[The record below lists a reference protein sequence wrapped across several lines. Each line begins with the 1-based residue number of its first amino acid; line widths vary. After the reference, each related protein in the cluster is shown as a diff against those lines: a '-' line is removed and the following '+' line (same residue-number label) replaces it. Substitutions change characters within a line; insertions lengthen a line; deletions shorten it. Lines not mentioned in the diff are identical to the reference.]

1 MSGKKKNDNED
12 QKQPSDHEAQ
22 PLNRKAQSSDQEAQ
36 STDQEAQSS
45 NHSPFIRVL
54 PALLFALFILGSF
67 IFRFQ
72 FGITAGRHFLDFGS
86 EMIRIVPFAF
96 ILIGLFEVWV
106 PKHVVERHL
115 GEQAGLRA
123 HLWAVL
129 LAGTTVG
136 GLYVAFP
143 VAAALQRKGA
153 RLSFLFT
160 YIGASG
166 VCRIPMTLF
175 EASFLGIE
183 FTLIRYLT
191 AVPLIVVT
199 SELLGAYLQRH
210 SYQIRS

>member
-1 MSGKKKNDNED
+1 MSRFYALVK
-12 QKQPSDHEAQ
+12 P
-22 PLNRKAQSSDQEAQ
+22 
-36 STDQEAQSS
+36 
-45 NHSPFIRVL
+45 VL
-54 PALLFALFILGSF
+54 PGLLFG
-67 IFRFQ
+67 IFLAVSLLLRFE
-72 FGITAGRHFLDFGS
+72 FGLTAGRHFWQFGA
-86 EMIRIVPFAF
+86 EMVKIVPFAF

-123 HLWAVL
+123 HVWAIL

-153 RLSFLFT
+153 RLAFLFT

-183 FTLIRYLT
+183 FTLIRYAL
-191 AVPLIVVT
+191 AVPLIVLS
-199 SELLGAYLQRH
+199 SELMGVYLQRRE
-210 SYQIRS
+210 YVINLQ

>member
-1 MSGKKKNDNED
+1 MSKFYSPIK
-12 QKQPSDHEAQ
+12 
-22 PLNRKAQSSDQEAQ
+22 PL
-36 STDQEAQSS
+36 
-45 NHSPFIRVL
+45 L
-54 PALLFALFILGSF
+54 PGLLFGLFIVGSLL
-67 IFRFQ
+67 FRFE
-72 FGITAGRHFLDFGS
+72 FGLTAGRRFLQFGG
-86 EMIRIVPFAF
+86 EMVKIVPFAF

-115 GEQAGLRA
+115 GKQAGLRA

-183 FTLIRYLT
+183 FTLIRYAI
-191 AVPLIVVT
+191 AVPLIVLS
-199 SELLGAYLQRH
+199 SELMGEYLQRRE
-210 SYQIRS
+210 YEINLQ

>member
-1 MSGKKKNDNED
+1 
-12 QKQPSDHEAQ
+12 
-22 PLNRKAQSSDQEAQ
+22 
-36 STDQEAQSS
+36 
-45 NHSPFIRVL
+45 
-54 PALLFALFILGSF
+54 
-67 IFRFQ
+67 
-72 FGITAGRHFLDFGS
+72 
-86 EMIRIVPFAF
+86 
-96 ILIGLFEVWV
+96 
-106 PKHVVERHL
+106 VERHL

-153 RLSFLFT
+153 RLAFLFT

-183 FTLIRYLT
+183 FTLIRYAL
-191 AVPLIVVT
+191 AVPLIILS
-199 SELLGAYLQRH
+199 SELMGGYLQRRE
-210 SYQIRS
+210 YVINLQ

>member
-1 MSGKKKNDNED
+1 MSKAY
-12 QKQPSDHEAQ
+12 P
-22 PLNRKAQSSDQEAQ
+22 PLKSL
-36 STDQEAQSS
+36 
-45 NHSPFIRVL
+45 L
-54 PALLFALFILGSF
+54 PGLLFGVFVAGSF
-67 IFRFQ
+67 LMRLE
-72 FGITAGRHFLDFGS
+72 FGLTAGRHFLQFGG
-86 EMIRIVPFAF
+86 EMVKIVPFAF

-153 RLSFLFT
+153 RLAFLFT

-183 FTLIRYLT
+183 FTLIRYAL
-191 AVPLIVVT
+191 AVPLIILS
-199 SELLGAYLQRH
+199 SELMGGYLQRRE
-210 SYQIRS
+210 YVINLQ

>member
-1 MSGKKKNDNED
+1 MSKFCSSLK
-12 QKQPSDHEAQ
+12 
-22 PLNRKAQSSDQEAQ
+22 PL
-36 STDQEAQSS
+36 
-45 NHSPFIRVL
+45 L
-54 PALLFALFILGSF
+54 PGLLFGLFVSGSLLL
-67 IFRFQ
+67 RFE
-72 FGITAGRHFLDFGS
+72 FGLTAGQHFLQFSG
-86 EMIRIVPFAF
+86 EMVKIVPFAF

-153 RLSFLFT
+153 RLAFLFT
-160 YIGASG
+160 YIGSSG

-183 FTLIRYLT
+183 FTLIRYAL
-191 AVPLIVVT
+191 AVPLIVLS
-199 SELLGAYLQRH
+199 SELMGVYLQRRE
-210 SYQIRS
+210 YVMNLQ

>member
-1 MSGKKKNDNED
+1 MSKFYSFVK
-12 QKQPSDHEAQ
+12 
-22 PLNRKAQSSDQEAQ
+22 
-36 STDQEAQSS
+36 
-45 NHSPFIRVL
+45 PFL
-54 PALLFALFILGSF
+54 PGLLFGMFVAGSLL
-67 IFRFQ
+67 FRFE
-72 FGITAGRHFLDFGS
+72 FGLTSGRHFLQFGG
-86 EMIRIVPFAF
+86 EMVKIVPFAF

-143 VAAALQRKGA
+143 AWAALQRKGP
-153 RLSFLFT
+153 RLAFLFT

-183 FTLIRYLT
+183 FTLIRYAL
-191 AVPLIVVT
+191 AVPLIVLS
-199 SELLGAYLQRH
+199 SELMGVYLQRRE
-210 SYQIRS
+210 YVMNLQ

>member
-1 MSGKKKNDNED
+1 VKVEKSVKPEKPAKKEK
-12 QKQPSDHEAQ
+12 
-22 PLNRKAQSSDQEAQ
+22 
-36 STDQEAQSS
+36 
-45 NHSPFIRVL
+45 PFFIKYLVPEL
-54 PALLFALFILGSF
+54 FGLFLALSFAADFEPGRQAAS
-67 IFRFQ
+67 RFVH
-72 FGITAGRHFLDFGS
+72 FGGDML
-86 EMIRIVPFAF
+86 RIVPVAF

-115 GEQAGLRA
+115 GEQAGLKA

-136 GLYVAFP
+136 GLYVSFP

-153 RLSFLFT
+153 RLAFLFT
-160 YIGASG
+160 YIAASG

-191 AVPLIVVT
+191 ALPLIVVS
-199 SELLGAYLQRH
+199 SELLGSWLKRRD
-210 SYQIRS
+210 YQIRE

>member
-1 MSGKKKNDNED
+1 MSAEQNMSADQTSSPKK
-12 QKQPSDHEAQ
+12 QI
-22 PLNRKAQSSDQEAQ
+22 LGY
-36 STDQEAQSS
+36 
-45 NHSPFIRVL
+45 L
-54 PALLFALFILGSF
+54 PALLFALFIGASLLVDF
-67 IFRFQ
+67 
-72 FGITAGRHFLDFGS
+72 DFGRQAAGHFRDFGG
-86 EMIRIVPFAF
+86 EMVKIVPFAF
-96 ILIGLFEVWV
+96 VLIGLFEVWV

-123 HLWAVL
+123 HLWAIL

-153 RLSFLFT
+153 RLAFLFT

-183 FTLIRYLT
+183 FTIIRYAV
-191 AVPLIVVT
+191 AVPLIVLS
-199 SELLGAYLQRH
+199 SEIMGTYLQKRE
-210 SYQIRS
+210 YRIRM

>member
-1 MSGKKKNDNED
+1 MSKFC
-12 QKQPSDHEAQ
+12 S
-22 PLNRKAQSSDQEAQ
+22 PLK
-36 STDQEAQSS
+36 
-45 NHSPFIRVL
+45 PLL
-54 PALLFALFILGSF
+54 PGLLFGLFVVGSLLLRLEF
-67 IFRFQ
+67 GLMAGRRFLQ
-72 FGITAGRHFLDFGS
+72 FGR
-86 EMIRIVPFAF
+86 EMVKIVPFAF

-115 GEQAGLRA
+115 GVQAGLRA

-143 VAAALQRKGA
+143 VAAALQGKGA
-153 RLSFLFT
+153 RLAFLFT

-183 FTLIRYLT
+183 FTLIRYAI
-191 AVPLIVVT
+191 AVPLIVLS
-199 SELLGAYLQRH
+199 SELMGEYLQRRE
-210 SYQIRS
+210 YEIN

>member
-1 MSGKKKNDNED
+1 MSADRK
-12 QKQPSDHEAQ
+12 PSSR
-22 PLNRKAQSSDQEAQ
+22 L
-36 STDQEAQSS
+36 
-45 NHSPFIRVL
+45 VGLL
-54 PALLFALFILGSF
+54 PALLFALFMAGSLLL
-67 IFRFQ
+67 RFQ
-72 FGITAGRHFLDFGS
+72 FGLTAGRRFLEFGS
-86 EMIRIVPFAF
+86 EMIKIVPFAF

-123 HLWAVL
+123 HLWAIL

-153 RLSFLFT
+153 RLAFLFT

-183 FTLIRYLT
+183 FTLIRYLV
-191 AVPLIVVT
+191 AVPLIVLS
-199 SELLGAYLQRH
+199 SELLGVYLQRRAF
-210 SYQIRS
+210 QINM

>member
-1 MSGKKKNDNED
+1 MNAAHRS
-12 QKQPSDHEAQ
+12 SS
-22 PLNRKAQSSDQEAQ
+22 PL
-36 STDQEAQSS
+36 
-45 NHSPFIRVL
+45 IRLL
-54 PALLFALFILGSF
+54 PALLFALFIAVSLLL
-67 IFRFQ
+67 RFQ
-72 FGITAGRHFLDFGS
+72 FGLTAGRRFLDFGG
-86 EMIRIVPFAF
+86 EMIKIVPFAF

-106 PKHVVERHL
+106 PKQVVERHL

-143 VAAALQRKGA
+143 VAAALQHKGA
-153 RLSFLFT
+153 RLAFLFT

-183 FTLIRYLT
+183 FTLIRYLV
-191 AVPLIVVT
+191 AVPLIVLS
-199 SELLGAYLQRH
+199 SELLGAYLQRRDFR
-210 SYQIRS
+210 INM

>member
-1 MSGKKKNDNED
+1 VKKK
-12 QKQPSDHEAQ
+12 K
-22 PLNRKAQSSDQEAQ
+22 PLAVR
-36 STDQEAQSS
+36 
-45 NHSPFIRVL
+45 
-54 PALLFALFILGSF
+54 LLIPLAFAVFLLISHTSGIEFGMRAGAELASF
-67 IFRFQ
+67 
-72 FGITAGRHFLDFGS
+72 GG

-123 HLWAVL
+123 HLWGVL

-183 FTLIRYLT
+183 FTLIRYAV
-191 AVPLIVVT
+191 AVPLIVLS
-199 SELLGAYLQRH
+199 SELLGQYLERRDFLIH
-210 SYQIRS
+210 E

>member
-1 MSGKKKNDNED
+1 MSKFYMRVK
-12 QKQPSDHEAQ
+12 
-22 PLNRKAQSSDQEAQ
+22 PL
-36 STDQEAQSS
+36 
-45 NHSPFIRVL
+45 L
-54 PALLFALFILGSF
+54 PGLLFGVFVAGSF
-67 IFRFQ
+67 LMRLE
-72 FGITAGRHFLDFGS
+72 FGLTAGRHFLQFGG
-86 EMIRIVPFAF
+86 EMVKIVPFAF

-153 RLSFLFT
+153 RIAFLFT

-183 FTLIRYLT
+183 FTLIRYLV
-191 AVPLIVVT
+191 AVPLIVLS
-199 SELLGAYLQRH
+199 SELLGSYMQRRA
-210 SYQIRS
+210 YQINM

>member
-1 MSGKKKNDNED
+1 VKKK
-12 QKQPSDHEAQ
+12 K
-22 PLNRKAQSSDQEAQ
+22 PLLLKFLV
-36 STDQEAQSS
+36 
-45 NHSPFIRVL
+45 PVL
-54 PALLFALFILGSF
+54 
-67 IFRFQ
+67 
-72 FGITAGRHFLDFGS
+72 FGIFLAVSFAAGFEPGRIAGGNLLSFGG

-136 GLYVAFP
+136 GLYVSFP

-153 RLSFLFT
+153 RSAFLFT
-160 YIGASG
+160 YIAASG

-175 EASFLGIE
+175 EASFLGVD

-191 AVPLIVVT
+191 ALPLIVVS
-199 SELLGAYLQRH
+199 SELMGAYLQRRE
-210 SYQIRS
+210 YQIREE